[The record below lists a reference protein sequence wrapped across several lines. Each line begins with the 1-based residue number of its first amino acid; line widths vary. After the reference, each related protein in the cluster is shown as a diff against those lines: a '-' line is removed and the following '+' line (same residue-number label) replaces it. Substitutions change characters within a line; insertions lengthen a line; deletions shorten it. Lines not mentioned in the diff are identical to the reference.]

1 MKKSAKVL
9 EVIGVVV
16 LAVVISITGFMLI
29 GPLFGWEAHKV
40 LTGSMEPTFEVGG
53 MIITKPVKLEDIK
66 PGDHEERT
74 GDIIAFRLK
83 RGEKEEQITHRVV
96 DVVVLEGKLWF
107 QTWGDRN
114 EEADPD
120 LVSSE
125 GDTIRKV
132 YFHVPYLGFLAGF
145 METTLAF
152 VVMMIIPGVILVVWF
167 SRDLWKGIS
176 EEKKKR
182 EAETTTPEVAQD
194 LGEEVSEQEKGEVE
208 AITSENGGKK
218 KRGGFPTIP

>member
-83 RGEKEEQITHRVV
+83 RGEEEEQITHRVV

-107 QTWGDRN
+107 QTWGPLWSATN
-114 EEADPD
+114 
-120 LVSSE
+120 L
-125 GDTIRKV
+125 T
-132 YFHVPYLGFLAGF
+132 LGVGAQNRSG
-145 METTLAF
+145 F
-152 VVMMIIPGVILVVWF
+152 VVGDGAIQ
-167 SRDLWKGIS
+167 DYAGI
-176 EEKKKR
+176 
-182 EAETTTPEVAQD
+182 VATGGD
-194 LGEEVSEQEKGEVE
+194 VE
-208 AITSENGGKK
+208 HQKVGHVMANAVGG
-218 KRGGFPTIP
+218 GQGAPFFNLEIDP